1 MIKHVTSP
9 DMFRLEQGPDSVGP
23 LLSEVFECVPGLRD
37 VNKLASNAALESQ
50 SLCCCCLSLRTE
62 FSLLVSG
69 PMFSRRSA
77 DSNFPALSVPL
88 RRLAVGGGLA
98 IPQLVCFSSGVDCI
112 HSV

>member
-1 MIKHVTSP
+1 MLPWSPRAYAVAVCPSAIK
-9 DMFRLEQGPDSVGP
+9 EQHGTG
-23 LLSEVFECVPGLRD
+23 
-37 VNKLASNAALESQ
+37 
-50 SLCCCCLSLRTE
+50 

-98 IPQLVCFSSGVDCI
+98 IPQLVGFSSDVDCI
-112 HSV
+112 HSVEG